1 MEQSGVSCGPRHFRN
16 HEEFRRWYEIRS
28 AGFGEWYVEP
38 RPPRGSLLDNRH
50 VANCKAALFPE
61 FIHEL
66 RDDRSV
72 PIGYLATVPGYW
84 SHNEHSLHDYSY
96 IEETLQF
103 HPLKMLALT
112 AWYLLASQWLRAPR
126 LFDLVARK
134 VRSSRM
140 TDANSVFLIA
150 ILVAPERRGQGLPQY
165 LLEQAKKSAVELG
178 YDYVVAPFRPTAYG
192 SYKAQRKAQH
202 TDELFVEYCSG
213 TTAQGLPQDPW
224 LRTVV
229 RLGAH
234 LYMPV
239 AHSFSVRGTLARFEA
254 LRRHFRPDDWYS
266 PAPDVWECGETCTW
280 YVDPARHLVMSV
292 ESNYWG
298 AFDLRDPHRPTP
310 AALAAPPA

>member
-1 MEQSGVSCGPRHFRN
+1 MERSGVRCGPRHFRN
-16 HEEFRRWYEIRS
+16 QAEFRRWYEIRS

-66 RDDRSV
+66 RDDGEE
-72 PIGYLATVPGYW
+72 PIGYLSTVPGYW
-84 SHNEHSLHDYSY
+84 SHNEHSLHDYAY

-112 AWYLLASQWLRAPR
+112 AWYLLFSQWLRVPA
-126 LFDLVARK
+126 LFDLVARR
-134 VRSSRM
+134 VRASRM
-140 TDANSVFLIA
+140 TGANSVFLIA

-165 LLEQAKKSAVELG
+165 LIERAKDAARTLG

-192 SYKAQRKAQH
+192 SFKASRRAQH
-202 TDELFVEYCSG
+202 TDELFADYCTG
-213 TTAQGLPQDPW
+213 KTAQGLPQDPW
-224 LRTVV
+224 LRAVV

-234 LYMPV
+234 LYLPV
-239 AHSFSVRGTLARFEA
+239 AHSFSVRGSMARFEH
-254 LRRHFRPDDWYS
+254 LRTHFRPHDWYS

-298 AFDLRDPHRPTP
+298 AFDLRDRQMQACP
-310 AALAAPPA
+310 AVPVPAT